1 MLAAARTRNAHA
13 LLAVALALGAGG
25 AEGAVLEWLYRVETP
40 VPSRTTADR
49 HAAAQRALDTMLTR
63 LTGLAEVPRTPA
75 IRAALGAPERYYQR
89 YSFVADAGETRLA
102 VSFTPEALRELI
114 AEARLPIWAADRP
127 VALAWIVVEDTLAEP
142 AAARPD
148 VAADAP
154 PGLAIPLGVRRPEAV
169 ADTSPAAPAT
179 APTAE
184 AGPEALAPAARSDT
198 VADDLHA
205 AGAIILASA
214 SPHPLAAALHQ
225 RASERGIEILLPLMD
240 LEDRERIQPM
250 TLLNGYDYTIREASA
265 RYRPDY
271 IILGRVRRDR
281 AAGWLTDWRLWLE
294 DTEQSFALA
303 TPDAAISATQAVDA
317 AGDALASRF
326 AVTGAET
333 SLVTLEVRGANSVA
347 GYAGVLRH
355 LEGLAFLDRVEL
367 VEAQADA
374 ITLRVATRSS
384 RTRLGNLLTA
394 GDAFEPGPG
403 APSPNDDTAPMRL
416 WWTAASSAAAQEAS
430 RTSRSPL
437 RPLGDDLD
445 PLAAGAAPQRRR

>member
-1 MLAAARTRNAHA
+1 MLAAARTRNAHT
-13 LLAVALALGAGG
+13 LLALALALGAGI

-40 VPSRTTADR
+40 VSSRTTADR
-49 HAAAQRALDTMLTR
+49 HTAAQRALDTMLTR

-75 IRAALGAPERYYQR
+75 ISAALGAPERYYQR

-102 VSFTPEALRELI
+102 VSFAPEALRELI

-142 AAARPD
+142 AAALPD
-148 VAADAP
+148 IAADAP
-154 PGLAIPLGVRRPEAV
+154 PGLAIPLGVRRPEEV

-179 APTAE
+179 GPAAE
-184 AGPEALAPAARSDT
+184 TGPEALAPAARSAT
-198 VADDLHA
+198 VADGVHA

-214 SPHPLAAALHQ
+214 SPNPLATALHQ

-240 LEDRERIQPM
+240 LEDRERIQPT

-271 IILGRVRRDR
+271 IILGRIRRDS

-294 DTEQSFALA
+294 DTEQSFAFA
-303 TPDAAISATQAVDA
+303 TPDAAVSATRAVDA

-394 GDAFEPGPG
+394 SDAFEPGTG
-403 APSPNDDTAPMRL
+403 APTPNDAAAPMRL
-416 WWTAASSAAAQEAS
+416 WWTAASSATAQEAR
-430 RTSRSPL
+430 RTPPSPM

-445 PLAAGAAPQRRR
+445 PLAAGPAPQRRR

>member
-1 MLAAARTRNAHA
+1 MLAAARTRNAHT
-13 LLAVALALGAGG
+13 LLALALALGAGI

-49 HAAAQRALDTMLTR
+49 HTAAQRALDTMLTR

-75 IRAALGAPERYYQR
+75 ISAALGAPERYYQR
-89 YSFVADAGETRLA
+89 YSFVADAGETRLV
-102 VSFTPEALRELI
+102 VSFAPEALRELI

-142 AAARPD
+142 AAALPD

-154 PGLAIPLGVRRPEAV
+154 PGLAIPLGVRRPEEV

-179 APTAE
+179 APAAE
-184 AGPEALAPAARSDT
+184 TGPEALAPAARSAT
-198 VADDLHA
+198 VADDRHA

-214 SPHPLAAALHQ
+214 SPNPLATALHQ

-240 LEDRERIQPM
+240 LEDRERIQPT

-271 IILGRVRRDR
+271 IILGRVRRDS
-281 AAGWLTDWRLWLE
+281 AAGWLTDWRQWLE
-294 DTEQSFALA
+294 DTEQSFAFA
-303 TPDAAISATQAVDA
+303 TPDAAISAIRAVDA

-394 GDAFEPGPG
+394 GDAFEPGTG
-403 APSPNDDTAPMRL
+403 APTPNDDDAPMRL
-416 WWTAASSAAAQEAS
+416 WWTAASSATAQEAR
-430 RTSRSPL
+430 RTPRSPM

-445 PLAAGAAPQRRR
+445 PLAAGSAPQRRR

>member
-1 MLAAARTRNAHA
+1 MLAAARTRNAHT

-142 AAARPD
+142 AAALPD

-154 PGLAIPLGVRRPEAV
+154 PGLAIPLGVRRPEEV
-169 ADTSPAAPAT
+169 ADISPA
-179 APTAE
+179 AE

-214 SPHPLAAALHQ
+214 SPHPLATALHQ
-225 RASERGIEILLPLMD
+225 RAGERGIEILLPLMD

-250 TLLNGYDYTIREASA
+250 TLLNGYDYTIREAST

-294 DTEQSFALA
+294 DTEQSFAFA
-303 TPDAAISATQAVDA
+303 TPDAAISATRAVDA

-384 RTRLGNLLTA
+384 RARLGNLLTA

-403 APSPNDDTAPMRL
+403 APTPNDDDAPMRL
-416 WWTAASSAAAQEAS
+416 WWTAASSAAAPEAR

-437 RPLGDDLD
+437 HPLGDDLD